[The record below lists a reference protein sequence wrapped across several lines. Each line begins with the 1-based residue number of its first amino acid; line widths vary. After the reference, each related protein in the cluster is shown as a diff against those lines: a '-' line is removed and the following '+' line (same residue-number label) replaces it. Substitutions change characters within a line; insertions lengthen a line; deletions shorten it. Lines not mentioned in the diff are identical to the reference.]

1 MASNKEPLSVTHPE
15 LAAQADGWDPTTVTR
30 GSNKKV
36 NWRCLQG
43 HSWQAQVNDRSKGKG
58 CPVCS
63 GREVLAGF
71 NDFATSNP
79 ELAAQ
84 ADGWDPTTLTTFSGR
99 KVRWKCE
106 IGHTW
111 NATADARSRGSG
123 CAVCSGRKTQVG
135 FNDLAT
141 INPELAAQADGWDPT
156 TRTIGSKKKV
166 AWKCEHGHTWGST
179 VEKRSNGSG
188 CPVCSGRE
196 VLAGFN
202 DLATINPELAAQAD
216 GWDPT
221 TRTIGSNK
229 IVSWRCGFGHQWKAL
244 ISNRSKGSG
253 CPTCAISGFDPNK
266 EGWLYLI
273 DHDALDMFQIGI
285 SNFPT
290 ERISSHVRRGWEVI
304 EIRGPMEGHFAQQL
318 ETAILHAVEHRG
330 AVLGHKA
337 RIEKFAG
344 YSEAWTKASLS
355 VTSFKQLLDWVYE
368 NDDKLSLR
376 MN

>member
-156 TRTIGSKKKV
+156 TRTIGS
-166 AWKCEHGHTWGST
+166 
-179 VEKRSNGSG
+179 
-188 CPVCSGRE
+188 
-196 VLAGFN
+196 
-202 DLATINPELAAQAD
+202 
-216 GWDPT
+216 
-221 TRTIGSNK
+221 NK

-266 EGWLYLI
+266 EGWLY
-273 DHDALDMFQIGI
+273 
-285 SNFPT
+285 
-290 ERISSHVRRGWEVI
+290 
-304 EIRGPMEGHFAQQL
+304 
-318 ETAILHAVEHRG
+318 
-330 AVLGHKA
+330 
-337 RIEKFAG
+337 
-344 YSEAWTKASLS
+344 
-355 VTSFKQLLDWVYE
+355 
-368 NDDKLSLR
+368 
-376 MN
+376 